1 MSSVVL
7 ILAEVSPSKVKPGW
21 LALIIVLA
29 LCIASFLLWRNMNRQ
44 LKKIKVPYRD
54 GTKPDGEAGGGA
66 DATDDAT
73 ADPAAAAP
81 PADRDDRPNAS
92 G

>member
-1 MSSVVL
+1 MSFVAL

-29 LCIASFLLWRNMNRQ
+29 LCVASFLLWRNMNRQ
-44 LKKIKVPYRD
+44 LKKIKVAYRD
-54 GTKPDGEAGGGA
+54 GTKPDGEADGDA
-66 DATDDAT
+66 DAMDGETTDQ
-73 ADPAAAAP
+73 AAAAHS
-81 PADRDDRPNAS
+81 ADHDDRPNAP